1 MEIHYGLR
9 LPREVVTVPIV
20 RDLCRT
26 AMTQL
31 GVEEACVQDV
41 ALALTEACANVV
53 EHAEGTDDDYEVR
66 LQLDND
72 RCQIRVVDTGRG
84 FDADGLADESMPDTQ
99 SERGRGIQLMK
110 ALVDRVTFTSTPEKG
125 TIVHFEKAL
134 ELLDDS
140 PLHSLRVRPKAVEA

>member
-9 LPREVVTVPIV
+9 LPREVATVPIV

-41 ALALTEACANVV
+41 ALALTEACANVI

-72 RCQIRVVDTGRG
+72 RCDIRVVDTGRG
-84 FDADGLADESMPDTQ
+84 FDADGLADGMPDT
-99 SERGRGIQLMK
+99 EAIRGRGIQLMK
-110 ALVDRVTFTSTPEKG
+110 ALVDRVTFSSVPEKG

-134 ELLDDS
+134 GLHDDS
-140 PLHSLRVRPKAVEA
+140 PLHSFRVRPKT

>member
-9 LPREVVTVPIV
+9 LPREVATVPIV

-31 GVEEACVQDV
+31 GVKEPCVQDV

-66 LQLDND
+66 LQLDD
-72 RCQIRVVDTGRG
+72 ERCEIRVVDTGRG
-84 FDADGLADESMPDTQ
+84 FDAEALTDGSMPG
-99 SERGRGIQLMK
+99 SEAERGRGIQLMK
-110 ALVDRVTFTSTPEKG
+110 ALVDRVEFRSVPEQG
-125 TIVHFEKAL
+125 TMVRFEKRLAL
-134 ELLDDS
+134 EERS
-140 PLHSLRVRPKAVEA
+140 PLHSLRVRPKS